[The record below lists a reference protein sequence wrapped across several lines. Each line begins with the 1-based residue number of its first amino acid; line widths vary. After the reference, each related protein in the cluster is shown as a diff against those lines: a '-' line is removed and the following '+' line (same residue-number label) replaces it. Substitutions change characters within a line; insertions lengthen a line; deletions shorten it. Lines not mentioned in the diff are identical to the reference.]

1 MRESRADTAQAVVLA
16 VGLHA
21 LLLAVLFFGMWF
33 SSTREQVSAA
43 GSPISA
49 ELIDATALSQ
59 AMQDTLQDRPEPAVE
74 PLPAPVVEPDEA
86 APLPQPIPEP
96 APQDAPTPPRPAP
109 QEFLPDPDSENRDA
123 VTDQPTPMP
132 TDERELQEERR
143 RQEQVDLTE
152 QRRQE
157 EAERERRLTE
167 MERERRQQL
176 ADIRRQREAAAR
188 EAERAERE
196 LERIAQ
202 ARARTAAEDAARSD
216 AAASAP
222 AGNNGVDTGLQARYA
237 AALQQAILSK
247 WTRPE
252 TVPLGAICRLTI
264 RQLPGGEVMSA
275 EVSSPCAYDEQGR
288 RSIEAAV
295 LKAQPLPYAG
305 FESVFQRN
313 LTLNFRAEDR

>member
-1 MRESRADTAQAVVLA
+1 MRETRADTAQAVVLA
-16 VGLHA
+16 VALHA

-33 SSTREQVSAA
+33 SASREQVSAT

-49 ELIDATALSQ
+49 ELIDATALSD
-59 AMQDTLQDRPEPAVE
+59 AMQETLQDRPEPASE
-74 PLPAPVVEPDEA
+74 PAPEPEPVPEDA
-86 APLPQPIPEP
+86 APLPQPVPEP
-96 APQDAPTPPRPAP
+96 LPEDAPTPPQTAP
-109 QEFLPDPDSENRDA
+109 QDFLPEPDTENREA
-123 VTDQPTPMP
+123 ITDQPTPTP

-152 QRRQE
+152 RRRQQQAERQRR
-157 EAERERRLTE
+157 LSE
-167 MERERRQQL
+167 MEREREQQL
-176 ADIRRQREAAAR
+176 ADIRRRREAAAR
-188 EAERAERE
+188 EADQAERQ
-196 LERIAQ
+196 LERIAE
-202 ARARTAAEDAARSD
+202 ARARSAAEDAARSD

-222 AGNNGVDTGLQARYA
+222 AGNNGSDTGLQARYA

-252 TVPLGAICRLTI
+252 TVPLGAACRLTI

>member
-16 VGLHA
+16 VGLHL
-21 LLLAVLFFGMWF
+21 LLLAVLFFGMLF
-33 SSTREQVSAA
+33 SSSRERVSAA

-49 ELIDATALSQ
+49 ELIDATALSE
-59 AMQDTLQDRPEPAVE
+59 AMQQTLEDRPEPAVE
-74 PLPAPVVEPDEA
+74 PVPEPEPEPVPEDA
-86 APLPQPIPEP
+86 APLPQPVPEP
-96 APQDAPTPPRPAP
+96 VPEDAPTPPQTAP
-109 QEFLPDPDSENRDA
+109 QEFLPDPDTENRDA
-123 VTDQPTPMP
+123 VTDQPTPTP

-152 QRRQE
+152 QRRQQ
-157 EAERERRLTE
+157 EAERQRRLSE
-167 MERERRQQL
+167 MERERQQQL
-176 ADIRRQREAAAR
+176 ADIRRRREAAAR
-188 EAERAERE
+188 EAAQAQAQLEKIAE
-196 LERIAQ
+196 
-202 ARARTAAEDAARSD
+202 ARARSASE

-252 TVPLGAICRLTI
+252 TVPLGAACRLTI

>member
-1 MRESRADTAQAVVLA
+1 MRETRADTAQAVVLA
-16 VGLHA
+16 IGLHA

-33 SSTREQVSAA
+33 SSSREQVSAA

-49 ELIDATALSQ
+49 ELIDATALSE
-59 AMQDTLQDRPEPAVE
+59 AMQQTLEDRPEPAVE
-74 PLPAPVVEPDEA
+74 PVPEPQPEPVPEDA
-86 APLPQPIPEP
+86 APLPQPVPEP
-96 APQDAPTPPRPAP
+96 VPEDAPTPPQAAP
-109 QEFLPDPDSENRDA
+109 QEFLPDPDTENRDA
-123 VTDQPTPMP
+123 VTDQPTPTP

-143 RQEQVDLTE
+143 RQEQVDLTQ
-152 QRRQE
+152 QRRQQ
-157 EAERERRLTE
+157 EAERQRRLSE
-167 MERERRQQL
+167 MERERQQQL
-176 ADIRRQREAAAR
+176 ADIRRRREAAAR
-188 EAERAERE
+188 EAAQAQAQLEKIAE
-196 LERIAQ
+196 
-202 ARARTAAEDAARSD
+202 ARARSAAE

-222 AGNNGVDTGLQARYA
+222 AGNNGTDTGLQAQYA

-252 TVPLGAICRLTI
+252 TVPIGAVCRLTI

-288 RSIEAAV
+288 RSIGAAV